1 MGCMSDY
8 GSGWDAWLNMNMSEY
23 GSDIKMQNAAQASP
37 TPPSSTSSLSSSPC
51 GVVQHEK
58 SILLRKDWV
67 TGQNELDPEDEL
79 EQGHVEGLPGGVQ
92 GVRAFPK
99 PFSAAGMR

>member
-1 MGCMSDY
+1 
-8 GSGWDAWLNMNMSEY
+8 MSEY

-37 TPPSSTSSLSSSPC
+37 TPASSTSSLMLSSSPC
-51 GVVQHEK
+51 RVVQHEK
-58 SILLRKDWV
+58 SIFLRKDWV

>member
-1 MGCMSDY
+1 
-8 GSGWDAWLNMNMSEY
+8 MSEY

-37 TPPSSTSSLSSSPC
+37 TPPSSTSSLMLSSSPC
-51 GVVQHEK
+51 RVVQHQK
-58 SILLRKDWV
+58 SIFLRKDWV